1 MLETMSIVSF
11 LIALFVLVL
20 VIKLLHKSTKVV
32 VGFLINALVGAVILW
47 VLNIFGLGIAITWL
61 SAAIVGI
68 FGIPGVI
75 VLLVLKFVFKIVL

>member
-1 MLETMSIVSF
+1 MELISIVSF
-11 LIALFVLVL
+11 LIALFVIVL
-20 VIKLLHKSTKVV
+20 FFKLLHKSTKVI
-32 VGFLINALVGAVILW
+32 VGFSINALVGAVILW